1 MQKNKRWILCTGLCL
16 IVMVKF
22 IIRPFVLVPPAFYL
36 YRDVA
41 PNLISA
47 FLIPF
52 GADLFLK
59 KWIPFVDKRS
69 VLLICILGLIVITL
83 NELAQLFP
91 VFGRTFDYFDLIF
104 SLIGVGIGYLVF
116 TRCFMGSTLMDSEA
130 INEQTES

>member
-1 MQKNKRWILCTGLCL
+1 MQKNKKWILITGLCL
-16 IVMVKF
+16 IVLVKF
-22 IIRPFVLVPPAFYL
+22 FIRPFVSVPPEFYL

-59 KWIPFVDKRS
+59 RWVPIFDKRF
-69 VLLICILGLIVITL
+69 VLLICLLGLIVITL

-91 VFGRTFDYFDLIF
+91 VFGRTFDYYDLIF
-104 SLIGVGIGYLVF
+104 SLIGVSIGYLVF
-116 TRCFMGSTLMDSEA
+116 TRCFMGS
-130 INEQTES
+130 IVTENVPNND